1 MSTSQYL
8 TREESFYRFLM
19 ISAYASTLVF
29 GGFYFFAGVQILF
42 LTTLSAF
49 LIFLILGALSFYSVG
64 IVTLF
69 RLSILTILIAFYLQ
83 VFFTGGSQS
92 SAYPNF
98 LIPPLLAFFYKPIHD
113 RYFFMILSG
122 ACVIS
127 MLPLSLMDLPY
138 DLVPEGFKLTHGVIC
153 TVFIFASVIIYTFMF
168 RNALIRR
175 NEKMGDAMKKLQ
187 ETTRKLIQSEKL
199 ASLGM
204 LSAGVAHEINNPLNF
219 IQGGLQLLEQGL
231 EDEKE
236 LKFEATPCLNVMK
249 EGLRRASI
257 IVKSLNHFSR
267 DTETMNESCDLH
279 QILNNSLV
287 MLQPKLKYKGEVKKL
302 FTSEKLV
309 ISGNEGKLHQAFL
322 NIISNAEQ
330 AIQKDGLITISTI
343 KKKKRIYVEI
353 ADNGI
358 GITKENLKK
367 ISDPFFTTKPVGK
380 GTGLGLSITYKII
393 EEHKGII
400 KVKLSGSQNE

>member
-1 MSTSQYL
+1 
-8 TREESFYRFLM
+8 
-19 ISAYASTLVF
+19 
-29 GGFYFFAGVQILF
+29 
-42 LTTLSAF
+42 
-49 LIFLILGALSFYSVG
+49 
-64 IVTLF
+64 
-69 RLSILTILIAFYLQ
+69 
-83 VFFTGGSQS
+83 
-92 SAYPNF
+92 
-98 LIPPLLAFFYKPIHD
+98 
-113 RYFFMILSG
+113 
-122 ACVIS
+122 
-127 MLPLSLMDLPY
+127 
-138 DLVPEGFKLTHGVIC
+138 
-153 TVFIFASVIIYTFMF
+153 
-168 RNALIRR
+168 
-175 NEKMGDAMKKLQ
+175 MKKLQ

-219 IQGGLQLLEQGL
+219 IQGGLQLLEQGW

-400 KVKLSGSQNE
+400 KVSSKPGKGSKFVISFSEK